1 MVFSAAT
8 FADFV
13 GNCRLVGI
21 TVPIIPGLYIP
32 LNLKQLDLML
42 KITKASMDE
51 ELYEKF
57 KQLEHNEEAFQA
69 FSVNFMSEL
78 IKNIQ
83 DLSAE
88 FIRGFHFFTLNDFR
102 MVNMI
107 TNTINFREQ

>member
-1 MVFSAAT
+1 
-8 FADFV
+8 
-13 GNCRLVGI
+13 
-21 TVPIIPGLYIP
+21 
-32 LNLKQLDLML
+32 
-42 KITKASMDE
+42 MDE